1 MAEKII
7 MPKQG
12 LQMTSG
18 TITGWLKE
26 EGDEVK
32 LGEPLF
38 EIETDKLTITIDSS
52 ASGTLLKILH
62 PAGDEVPIT
71 ETIAYV
77 GDRDETLSV
86 TKEPATVKET
96 TETKNP
102 SHDISVHKY
111 MYDVAVLGGGPGG
124 YEAAIRCGQL
134 GLRTVL
140 IEADHLGGTC
150 LNHGCI
156 PTKALLA
163 CANVYESALHATAFG
178 ISTGTVSL
186 DYAKCTGYKDTIIQK
201 LRGGISALE
210 KAYGVTLENGR
221 GTLTDAHTIQ
231 TERGKEL
238 TAGNIILAVGSV
250 PSKPPIPG
258 IDGDHILTSSEL
270 LARKELP
277 DSIVI
282 IGGGVIG
289 VEFAELFASLNR
301 QVTILEMMPSLLTG
315 TDPQIVDML
324 STHLK
329 GKSVTIHTEAKVLTI
344 HGGSPVS
351 VTFQCEGKEE
361 TQTAS
366 CCLISTGRKPAT
378 DGLGLEQL
386 GISMSRGFVKVDET
400 LRTSVPNIYA
410 VGDITGKVQL
420 AHVASAQGLCAAS
433 NCAGKQKKMGYDIV
447 PSCIYTNP
455 EIASVGITETKARET
470 GRSYKVGT
478 FPLTGNG
485 KAMILGK
492 SNGMAKILS
501 DTQTGEILG
510 AQIMAPRAAD
520 MITEIA
526 AIMRCEGTIEE
537 LEDTIH
543 PHPSISEIIFEAA
556 LDTEGLSCNK
566 MPVR

>member
-18 TITGWLKE
+18 IITDWLKE
-26 EGDEVK
+26 EGDHVS

-38 EIETDKLTITIDSS
+38 EIETDKLTITIDAS

-77 GDRDETLSV
+77 GEPGEPLPDLSAPETD
-86 TKEPATVKET
+86 TKPEEALK
-96 TETKNP
+96 P
-102 SHDISVHKY
+102 SYKSSPQTY
-111 MYDVAVLGGGPGG
+111 QYDVAVLGGGPGG

-140 IEADHLGGTC
+140 IESEHLGGTC

-163 CANVYESALHATAFG
+163 CAEVYESALHASAFG
-178 ISTGTVSL
+178 VSTGTVAL
-186 DYAKCTGYKDTIIQK
+186 DYGKCTAYKDTIVTK
-201 LRGGISALE
+201 LRSGIAALE
-210 KAYGVTLENGR
+210 NAHGVALEYGY
-221 GTLTDAHTIQ
+221 GTLANPHTIQ
-231 TERGKEL
+231 LDTGKEI
-238 TAGNIILAVGSV
+238 TAGNIILAAGSV

-258 IDGDHILTSSEL
+258 IDSDHVLTSNEL
-270 LARKELP
+270 LALKTLP
-277 DSIVI
+277 DSIII

-289 VEFAELFASLNR
+289 VEFAELFASLGR

-315 TDPQIVDML
+315 TDPQIVSLL
-324 STHLK
+324 STHLEEK
-329 GKSVTIHTEAKVLTI
+329 GITIHTDAKVLTI
-344 HGGSPVS
+344 QGGSCAS
-351 VTFQCEGKEE
+351 VTYQWNGHEE
-361 TQTAS
+361 TLSAS

-378 DGLGLEQL
+378 GDLGLEAL
-386 GISMSRGFVKVDET
+386 GIRMSNGFVEVDET
-400 LRTSVPNIYA
+400 LCTSVPNIYA

-420 AHVASAQGLCAAS
+420 AHVASAQGICAAS
-433 NCAGKQKKMGYDIV
+433 NCAGKLKKMRYDII

-470 GRSYKVGT
+470 GRNYKTGT
-478 FPLTGNG
+478 FPLSGNG
-485 KAMILGK
+485 KAMILGQT
-492 SNGMAKILS
+492 NGLAKIIS
-501 DTQTGEILG
+501 DAQTGELLG

-520 MITEIA
+520 MIAEIA
-526 AIMRCEGTIEE
+526 AVMRCEGTIEE

-543 PHPSISEIIFEAA
+543 PHPSVSEIISEAA
-556 LDTEGLSCNK
+556 LDTEGLSLNK
-566 MPVR
+566 MPKH